1 MTDKRLNESA
11 IKTHFKSRKDQT
23 PNPGARYLLA
33 STDWVQVTQDTP
45 PVRSV
50 RLPDE
55 EFSPKLVLPAAR
67 LLNLRRARSSIKSTH
82 GIVHFPN
89 SLKIIPNLFT
99 DVTFSN
105 TTKNVRHHLVP
116 QMYSTKQNCLQLKKH
131 FLCMKS
137 IEQLLQLLWWKIWW
151 TSPEI
156 YLGESVWGN
165 FWHLFLCRLQMKF
178 WGLMNCW
185 WLKST
190 QKLYVFCVLW
200 FWLNRSTSTQHLCTP
215 ARAPRRSRFMLWV
228 VAPQTGF
235 SPAAPRSRTAGRDNF
250 TFAWKPFPR

>member
-67 LLNLRRARSSIKSTH
+67 LLNLRRTWSSVKSTH

-165 FWHLFLCRLQMKF
+165 PWHLFLCRLQMKF
-178 WGLMNCW
+178 WGPYELLMIEVNVKTVCI
-185 WLKST
+185 LCILILIKSF
-190 QKLYVFCVLW
+190 Y
-200 FWLNRSTSTQHLCTP
+200 
-215 ARAPRRSRFMLWV
+215 
-228 VAPQTGF
+228 
-235 SPAAPRSRTAGRDNF
+235 
-250 TFAWKPFPR
+250 